1 MGLTQRTGNVKF
13 TSRLP
18 EIAAEIER
26 EAEIRAREMAVVVRT
41 EALRVVRGERHGR
54 YYRIPGT
61 HRPAKTGKARFAP
74 GQTSAQAPKGGWLP
88 GAETE
93 TGAASLLSSRK
104 GAAGRRGYYR
114 ASAPGE
120 PPARRFGKLIQSI
133 QMRTRMNRQSATA
146 WVGSDEKYAVWLEK
160 GTKRMA
166 PRPWLIVAFNNML
179 DKLRTIATRKVP
191 LR

>member
-1 MGLTQRTGNVKF
+1 MALTQRVGKVTL

-18 EIAAEIER
+18 EIAAAIER

-41 EALRVVRGERHGR
+41 EALRVLSGERHGR
-54 YYRIPGT
+54 FYRIPGT
-61 HRPAKTGKARFAP
+61 HRAAKKGKARFAP

-120 PPARRFGKLIQSI
+120 APAQRLARL
-133 QMRTRMNRQSATA
+133 RQSVRMFVTRSKE
-146 WVGSDEKYAVWLEK
+146 WVRAYDGSDLDYAAWLEK
-160 GTKRMA
+160 GTKHMA

-191 LR
+191 L